1 MRAHVREKT
10 GSAER
15 FALSDVAYMYFHYR
29 NGAIF
34 YRIAERYTRMTV
46 AACVEHDAIVW
57 TLALTLTVGFLYPV
71 YQVTFV
77 VRLLIYQMY
86 VRQVPLYL
94 QQNLCHTR

>member
-10 GSAER
+10 GSAKR
-15 FALSDVAYMYFHYR
+15 LTLSDVAYMYFHYR

-34 YRIAERYTRMTV
+34 YGVAESYTRMTV
-46 AACVEHDAIVW
+46 TARVEHDAIVW
-57 TLALTLTVGFLYPV
+57 TLALALAVGFLYPV